1 MTSMPASRSA
11 AATTLA
17 PRSWPSSPGLPT
29 STRILRCMAPPGT
42 SVTELLL
49 QLLVR
54 IHRQRLLGLGVLAA
68 CDGEVL
74 GSDGNI
80 GAVAVPWQARDALL
94 EQRQREPRRLLGLQ
108 R

>member
-1 MTSMPASRSA
+1 MPSMPASRSA

-42 SVTELLL
+42 SVTDLLL

-80 GAVAVPWQARDALL
+80 GAVAFTRQARHGAPQ
-94 EQRQREPRRLLGLQ
+94 QRQRETRR
-108 R
+108 